1 MIGATASTTRLVV
14 VRHGEANGN
23 REFRYLG
30 STDEPLTARGQ
41 EQAAEL
47 AQALAAFHLEAIY
60 ASPLLRAVATA
71 RAVAEMARLEV
82 RIEED
87 LRESTYGDWEGLT
100 RGEVAARDADLLRRW
115 ESDPDVAPPGAGE
128 SLRDTQRRIA
138 ACADRLARAHPG
150 ATLGLVSHVGP
161 VKALVC
167 HALGIGPEGA
177 RRMWLDP
184 ASVSIVEWPCAP
196 GGRTMVRLYNAT
208 PNPAG
213 RGHWLASRR

>member
-1 MIGATASTTRLVV
+1 VTSATALTTRLVL

-41 EQAAEL
+41 EQAA
-47 AQALAAFHLEAIY
+47 AVARALAPFRLEAIY
-60 ASPLLRAVATA
+60 ASPLQRAVATA
-71 RAVAEMARLEV
+71 QAIAAAARLEV
-82 RIEED
+82 RIEAE
-87 LRESTYGDWEGLT
+87 LRESAYGDWEGLT
-100 RGEVAARDADLLRRW
+100 RGEVAARDANLLRRW

-138 ACADRLARAHPG
+138 ACADRLAQLHAG
-150 ATLGLVSHVGP
+150 ATLALVSHVGP

-196 GGRTMVRLYNAT
+196 GGRAMVRLYNAT
-208 PNPAG
+208 PNPAE
-213 RGHWLASRR
+213 RGHWLASGR